1 MKQLT
6 AGVLAGA
13 AALLTACSSA
23 EQGRPI
29 ESGPFMDKCPRG
41 ALLSAATGKDIGD
54 AKPAPP
60 SPWPES
66 KPRYQ
71 GKLCSYQIHVSE
83 EGLQPRAT
91 IYFTGAGTTA
101 ETVWRDLE
109 VDDDIDLPGADS
121 ARARDDGM
129 TVFTVDGRV
138 ISTLVK
144 DDLGTAITLARVV
157 LGTD

>member
-1 MKQLT
+1 MRQLT

-23 EQGRPI
+23 EQGTPI
-29 ESGPFMDKCPRG
+29 ESGPFMDKCPSG
-41 ALLSAATGKDIGD
+41 SLLSAVTGKDIGD
-54 AKPAPP
+54 AAPPP
-60 SPWPES
+60 SPWPQS

-71 GKLCSYQIHVSE
+71 GKLCSYQIHVYE

-91 IYFTGAGTTA
+91 IYFTGTGTTA
-101 ETVWRDLE
+101 DTVWRDLE
-109 VDDDIDLPGADS
+109 VDTDLDLPGADT
-121 ARARDDGM
+121 ARTRDDGM

-144 DDLGTAITLARVV
+144 DDLATAITLARVV